1 MNNDY
6 KKFKQLLEYFVAHL
20 EYCVTN
26 NKHNRGYDKYIK
38 PFEESGNFKRSG
50 KSSEGWAI
58 ENQIQEWKSYEG
70 KGEIFIT
77 INATYYDRR
86 GSYLHWKGTGL
97 NIIARWNE
105 SADKIITLAIE
116 KYQRK
121 ADEKGSWEDLKISEP
136 IEDIGLF
143 DDKEPNEKLQHFF
156 DKYYSLYIKLKPETT
171 EKANKYEIY
180 VQKLKSSKNIILTGA
195 PGTGKTFLAKEI
207 AKQMIG
213 IQEDKKNNENDALA
227 KSPQFGFVQFH
238 PSYDYT
244 DFVEGLRPTNDDNGN
259 VGFELKDGIFKKF
272 CNNAVYGKT
281 FEELYSKFMEDLLT
295 PTPCETK
302 QNKRFTL
309 KSNGKNSCIAI
320 PEAGATTIYITKE
333 MIKEYLYDQIERRY
347 PSYLV
352 PIAKYFQE
360 KYNFKPEK
368 IGNDKNYVFVIDE
381 INRGE
386 ISKIF
391 GELFFSIDPTYRGVK
406 GAVKTQYAN
415 MQGDDVFFYVP
426 ENVYI
431 IGCMNDIDRS
441 VESFDFAMRRRF
453 TWIEVTA
460 EESAINMGLTEPIT
474 KAMKKL
480 NEAIENIAGFS
491 SAYHIGG
498 AYFLDTDGNCIQ
510 DEELENVWD
519 YRIEP
524 LLKEYLR
531 GMPNGK
537 DELEKL
543 KNAFFGNEDNGQ

>member
-1 MNNDY
+1 MKQY
-6 KKFKQLLEYFVAHL
+6 KNFKQLLEYFVAHL

-38 PFEESGNFKRSG
+38 PFEEKGSFKRSG
-50 KSSEGWAI
+50 YGYKGETI
-58 ENQIQEWKSYEG
+58 QNQIKEWENYPNG
-70 KGEIFIT
+70 IIT
-77 INATYYDRR
+77 ISIFASSYIGAGN
-86 GSYLHWKGTGL
+86 YLHWKKTGL
-97 NIIARWNE
+97 NIIARWNK

-116 KYQRK
+116 KYQK
-121 ADEKGSWEDLKISEP
+121 GKNDEKGTWEDLKISEP
-136 IEDIGLF
+136 IEEIGLF
-143 DDKEPNEKLQHFF
+143 DNQEPNNKLQRFF
-156 DKYYSLYIKLKPETT
+156 DKFNDLIMEDKGKVFQC
-171 EKANKYEIY
+171 
-180 VQKLKSSKNIILTGA
+180 VQKLKISKNIILTGA

-213 IQEDKKNNENDALA
+213 VEDDEALA

-244 DFVEGLRPTNDDNGN
+244 DFVEGLRPTNDNNGN

-272 CNNAVYGKT
+272 CNNAIYGKT

-295 PTPCETK
+295 PIPRKTK
-302 QNKRFTL
+302 QNKSFTL

-320 PEAGATTIYITKE
+320 PETGSNTTIYITKE
-333 MIKEYLYDQIERRY
+333 MIKEYLYDQTEIRY

-352 PIAKYFQE
+352 PIAKYFQQ
-360 KYNFKPEK
+360 KYKFTPEK
-368 IGNDKNYVFVIDE
+368 TENSKNYVFVIDE

-415 MQGDDVFFYVP
+415 MQGEDESFYVP

-460 EESAINMGLTEPIT
+460 KESAINMGLTKPIT
-474 KAMKKL
+474 EAMTGL
-480 NEAIENIAGFS
+480 NEAIENIAGLS

-498 AYFLDTDGNCIQ
+498 AYFLNTKGKCIQ
-510 DEELENVWD
+510 EVELQNVWKN
-519 YRIEP
+519 RIEP

-531 GMPNGK
+531 GMPNGQK
-537 DELEKL
+537 ELEKL
-543 KNAFFGNEDNGQ
+543 KNVFDSEIKKTERVSENEDNGQ

>member
-1 MNNDY
+1 MKQY
-6 KKFKQLLEYFVAHL
+6 KNFKQLLEYFVAHL

-38 PFEESGNFKRSG
+38 PFEEKGSFKRSG
-50 KSSEGWAI
+50 YGYKGETI
-58 ENQIQEWKSYEG
+58 QNQIKEWENYPNG
-70 KGEIFIT
+70 IIT
-77 INATYYDRR
+77 ISIFASSYIGAGN
-86 GSYLHWKGTGL
+86 YLHWKKTGL
-97 NIIARWNE
+97 NIIARWNK

-116 KYQRK
+116 KYQK
-121 ADEKGSWEDLKISEP
+121 GKNDEKGTWEDLKISEP
-136 IEDIGLF
+136 IEEIGLF
-143 DDKEPNEKLQHFF
+143 DNQEPNKKLKLFF
-156 DKYYSLYIKLKPETT
+156 DKFNELIME
-171 EKANKYEIY
+171 EKGKGNIFQY
-180 VQKLKSSKNIILTGA
+180 VQKLKNSKNIILTGA

-213 IQEDKKNNENDALA
+213 VEDDEALA
-227 KSPQFGFVQFH
+227 KSLQFGFVQFH

-295 PTPCETK
+295 SIQCSTK
-302 QNKRFTL
+302 QDKRFTL

-360 KYNFKPEK
+360 KYKFIPEK
-368 IGNDKNYVFVIDE
+368 TENNKNYVFVIDE

-391 GELFFSIDPTYRGVK
+391 GELFFSIDPTYRGIK

-460 EESAINMGLTEPIT
+460 EESATNMKLTERIT
-474 KAMKKL
+474 KIMTEL
-480 NEAIENIAGFS
+480 NKSIENIAGLS

-498 AYFLDTDGNCIQ
+498 AYFLNTKGECIQ
-510 DEELENVWD
+510 EVELQNVWKN
-519 YRIEP
+519 RIEP
-524 LLKEYLR
+524 LLKDYLR
-531 GMPNGK
+531 GMPNRHK
-537 DELEKL
+537 ELEEL
-543 KNAFFGNEDNGQ
+543 KKVFDKEIKKTEVVSKNEDNGQ

>member
-1 MNNDY
+1 MKQY
-6 KKFKQLLEYFVAHL
+6 KNFKQLLEYFVAHL
-20 EYCVTN
+20 EYCVTE
-26 NKHNRGYDKYIK
+26 NKGNRGYDKYIK
-38 PFEESGNFKRSG
+38 PFEDKGSFKRSG
-50 KSSEGWAI
+50 YGYKGETI
-58 ENQIQEWKSYEG
+58 QNQIKEWENYPNG
-70 KGEIFIT
+70 IIT
-77 INATYYDRR
+77 ISIFASSYIGAGN
-86 GSYLHWKGTGL
+86 YLHWKKTGL
-97 NIIARWNE
+97 NIIARWNK

-116 KYQRK
+116 KYQK
-121 ADEKGSWEDLKISEP
+121 GENDEKGTWEDLKISEP

-143 DDKEPNEKLQHFF
+143 DDQEPNNKLKLFF
-156 DKYYSLYIKLKPETT
+156 DKFNELIME
-171 EKANKYEIY
+171 EKGKGNVFQY
-180 VQKLKSSKNIILTGA
+180 VQKLKNSKNIILTGA

-213 IQEDKKNNENDALA
+213 VEDDEALA
-227 KSPQFGFVQFH
+227 KSLQFGFVQFH

-272 CNNAVYGKT
+272 CNNAIYGKT

-295 PTPCETK
+295 PIPRKTK
-302 QNKRFTL
+302 QNKSFTL

-320 PEAGATTIYITKE
+320 PETGANTTIYITKE

-360 KYNFKPEK
+360 KYKFIPEK
-368 IGNDKNYVFVIDE
+368 TENNKNYVFVIDE

-415 MQGDDVFFYVP
+415 MQGDDESFYVP

-460 EESAINMGLTEPIT
+460 EESAINMELTEPIT
-474 KAMKKL
+474 AVMKRL

-531 GMPNGK
+531 GMPNGQK
-537 DELEKL
+537 ELEKL
-543 KNAFFGNEDNGQ
+543 KNVFDSEIKKTERVSENEDNRQ

>member
-1 MNNDY
+1 MKQY
-6 KKFKQLLEYFVAHL
+6 KNFKQLLEYFVAHL

-38 PFEESGNFKRSG
+38 PFEEKGSFKRSG
-50 KSSEGWAI
+50 YGYKGETI
-58 ENQIQEWKSYEG
+58 QNQIKEWENYPNG
-70 KGEIFIT
+70 IIT
-77 INATYYDRR
+77 ISIFASSYIGAGN
-86 GSYLHWKGTGL
+86 YLHWKKTGL
-97 NIIARWNE
+97 NIIARWNK

-116 KYQRK
+116 KYQK
-121 ADEKGSWEDLKISEP
+121 GKNDEKGTWEDLKISEP
-136 IEDIGLF
+136 IEEIGLF
-143 DDKEPNEKLQHFF
+143 DNQEPNNKLQRFF
-156 DKYYSLYIKLKPETT
+156 DKFNDLIMEDKGKVFQC
-171 EKANKYEIY
+171 
-180 VQKLKSSKNIILTGA
+180 VQKLKISKNIILTGA

-213 IQEDKKNNENDALA
+213 VEDDEALA

-244 DFVEGLRPTNDDNGN
+244 DFVEGLRPTNDNNGN

-272 CNNAVYGKT
+272 CNNAIYGKT

-295 PTPCETK
+295 PIPRKTK
-302 QNKRFTL
+302 QNKSFTL

-320 PEAGATTIYITKE
+320 PETGSNTTIYITKE
-333 MIKEYLYDQIERRY
+333 MIKEYLYDQTERRY

-352 PIAKYFQE
+352 PIAKYFQQ
-360 KYNFKPEK
+360 KYKFTPEK
-368 IGNDKNYVFVIDE
+368 TENSKNYVFVIDE

-460 EESAINMGLTEPIT
+460 EESATNMKLTERIT
-474 KAMKKL
+474 KIMTEL
-480 NEAIENIAGFS
+480 NKSIENIAGLS

-498 AYFLDTDGNCIQ
+498 AYFLNTKGECIQ
-510 DEELENVWD
+510 EVELQNVWKN
-519 YRIEP
+519 RIEP

-531 GMPNGK
+531 GMPNGQK
-537 DELEKL
+537 ELEKL
-543 KNAFFGNEDNGQ
+543 KNVFDSEIKKTERVSENEDNGQ